1 VAPERASYSPLI
13 FLLVIVGV
21 VVLTFLLVR
30 RFYHGR
36 LRRAP
41 AWDCGFPGLNARMQ
55 DTAEGYGQPIKQIFE
70 PFFKLE
76 RHHPSPFDTQP
87 QYRSRFEDR
96 LWYWLYLPVVRAV
109 EWTSVLA
116 GVLQQG
122 RIALY
127 LIYSFVTLLLLLLI
141 R

>member
-1 VAPERASYSPLI
+1 
-13 FLLVIVGV
+13 
-21 VVLTFLLVR
+21 
-30 RFYHGR
+30 
-36 LRRAP
+36 
-41 AWDCGFPGLNARMQ
+41 MQ

-76 RHHPSPFDTQP
+76 RHHPSPFDTAP
-87 QYRSRFEDR
+87 EYRSRFEDR

-109 EWTSVLA
+109 ERVSALV
-116 GVLQQG
+116 GVLQRG

-141 R
+141 VR